1 MRSALHAPNIS
12 YRMIRERQ
20 LTRIHN
26 GSRAP
31 SNIYL
36 ARTPSPQRNFLTE
49 DRLRAEV
56 ARLRFAIIFPEQLPI
71 DEQIAVFNRADIIV
85 GCASAAA
92 FANVLYCKEDA
103 RVVEIVPLRMV
114 VPRLVRRGD
123 IVFLDDFSGE
133 WVSKICAIVGCQ
145 WRPYFCAASW
155 PTNAPSPGEE
165 DRAEANTTFELD
177 VDDFMQYLTGTCS

>member
-1 MRSALHAPNIS
+1 
-12 YRMIRERQ
+12 MIRERQ

-56 ARLRFAIIFPEQLPI
+56 ARLGFAIIFPEQLPI
-71 DEQIAVFNRADIIV
+71 DEQIAVFNRADILV
-85 GCASAAA
+85 GCAGAA

-103 RVVEIVPLRMV
+103 QVVEIIPMRMV
-114 VPRLVRRGD
+114 VPRLVS
-123 IVFLDDFSGE
+123 VATS
-133 WVSKICAIVGCQ
+133 S
-145 WRPYFCAASW
+145 S
-155 PTNAPSPGEE
+155 
-165 DRAEANTTFELD
+165 
-177 VDDFMQYLTGTCS
+177 